1 MTLRAGLSA
10 GSGGVA
16 RTGKTR
22 GVRGLGVGAVL
33 ALAVVGSML
42 VPAAAAHAAP
52 GDVVISELMF
62 DPPSGVDGD
71 EFLEL
76 TNVGASAVDLS
87 GWCFSGITLCFGAGT
102 TVSAAG
108 RLVVGKDAARFQLQY
123 GFAPAAV
130 YTGGLSNG
138 GETIAVKDA
147 TSAVIDTVT
156 YSDRDPWPTTTD
168 GTGPSLELV
177 DPLAD
182 NTDPVNW
189 AASTAP
195 SGSTPGAA
203 NSVAASGVKPH
214 ISAVAATPA
223 VPTANQAVTVTAT
236 VTGQTGAVV
245 RYRTDFGAQLT
256 TPMTPTGGNSYTATI
271 PGAAAGHLI
280 RYRVEATNAAGTNYS
295 PRLDDSSPYKGVVV
309 GNGIATAIPV
319 IEWFIADADYNLM
332 TGSPTVDI
340 TRPGVLAYNGAVFDN
355 TQFSIRG
362 ESTQSNP
369 KVSWK
374 VEMPRNHELT
384 LAGLV
389 DPVDEFAMN
398 ADWSDKS
405 HGRPTLAWDSYAT
418 AGVVNTQ
425 VMQLRVQK
433 NAAFYG
439 LYTYLDLFDGTWRD
453 REGYSDKQFFKA
465 GHGAFDAS
473 RQLVELR
480 WEKKNP
486 EDEDFTTLIPFLNG
500 VDLTGTA
507 QQNALL
513 AMADIPEVINYA
525 VATAVVQHT
534 DSSSKNFYL
543 SQDPATGRWS
553 VIPWDLDHTF
563 GNTCCGVTSPFVT
576 PAEPGDKASELMTA
590 ILAVPE
596 WRQMYF
602 RRLRTVVNSVL
613 APGRLE
619 AVYNAE
625 VTPAAPESTLDFAKW
640 RPGEGLT
647 FTGQRTQL
655 FAAIQARRTAFAN
668 DARVP
673 GNQSAAP
680 AIVVNEIQPAAG
692 AAYVELFN
700 PSTTEA
706 VDLSGWSIS
715 GGIDLRIQPGTVIL
729 PRGTMTFVGNDL
741 AFRAAYG
748 GLVFVGGRFTG
759 TLATG
764 DTLQLNRADGSSAD
778 TVTFGGAG
786 WPDPSGGRSLEL
798 VNPASDNSLGS
809 SWALSTRTAG
819 SPGAPNQTAV
829 AGSAPG
835 APTIGTSAAGAA
847 SATVRWTAPTVTG
860 GSPLTGYQVR
870 VLDGAG
876 QPVAA
881 AQPVAPTETSVVVT
895 GLTVGTAYRFQV
907 AAVNA
912 VGVGAA
918 SAVSNPVTPVA
929 AAVPSRPVIGTAASG
944 AAGGE
949 ITATARWT
957 PPTSAGSSP
966 ILGYQV
972 TALLMSSSAANATVL
987 GVVVGPVTGAA
998 TRSKTLTL
1006 TAGTYRFVVTA
1017 INATGFSPVST
1028 RSNSVVAQ

>member
-1 MTLRAGLSA
+1 MRAGSS
-10 GSGGVA
+10 SGA
-16 RTGKTR
+16 TTAKTR
-22 GVRGLGVGAVL
+22 AARGPGAAAVL
-33 ALAVVGSML
+33 ALAVAGSML

-52 GDVVISELMF
+52 GDMVISELMF

-76 TNVGASAVDLS
+76 TNTGATAVDLS
-87 GWCFSGITLCFGAGT
+87 GWCFSGITLCFAAGT
-102 TVSAAG
+102 TLPAAG

-130 YTGGLSNG
+130 YTGSLSNG
-138 GETIAVKDA
+138 GETITLRDA

-156 YSDRDPWPTTTD
+156 YTDRDPWPTTTD
-168 GTGPSLELV
+168 GTGPSLELM

-182 NTDPVNW
+182 NNDPVNW

-195 SGSTPGAA
+195 AGSTPGAA
-203 NSVAASGVKPH
+203 NSVATTGVRPR
-214 ISAVAATPA
+214 IAAVAATPT

-236 VTGQTGAVV
+236 ITGQTGAIV
-245 RYRTDFGAQLT
+245 RSQTDFGAQRA

-280 RYRVEATNAAGTNYS
+280 RYRVEATNAAGTNFS

-309 GNGIATAIPV
+309 GNGITTAIPV
-319 IEWFIADADYNLM
+319 IEWFISDADYTLM
-332 TGSPTVDI
+332 TTSPTIDI

-389 DPVDEFAMN
+389 EPVDEFAMN
-398 ADWSDKS
+398 ADWSDSS

-473 RQLVELR
+473 RQLVEGR

-486 EDEDFTTLIPFLNG
+486 EDEDFTTLIPFLTG

-553 VIPWDLDHTF
+553 IIPWDLDHTF
-563 GNTCCGVTSPFVT
+563 GNTCCGVTSKFVT
-576 PAEPGDKASELMTA
+576 PAEPGDQTSELMSA

-619 AVYNAE
+619 AVYNAK
-625 VTPAAPESTLDFAKW
+625 VTPAAPESTLDFARW
-640 RPGEGLT
+640 PRSANGLT

-655 FAAIQARRTAFAN
+655 FSAIQARRTAFAT
-668 DARVP
+668 DARLP

-680 AIVVNEIQPAAG
+680 NIVINEIQPSPAAG
-692 AAYVELFN
+692 PGASYVELFN

-706 VDLSGWSIS
+706 VDLSDWSIS
-715 GGIDLRIQPGTVIL
+715 GGIDLQVQPGTVIL
-729 PRGTMTFVGNDL
+729 PRGTMTFVSSDL

-759 TLATG
+759 GLAAG

-798 VNPASDNSLGS
+798 VDPASDNSVGS
-809 SWALSTRTAG
+809 SWALSTRPAG
-819 SPGAPNQTAV
+819 SPGAPNRTAV

-835 APTIGTSAAGAA
+835 APTIGTSAVGAA
-847 SATVRWTAPTVTG
+847 SATVRWTAPAATG

-881 AQPVAPTETSVVVT
+881 AQPAAPTETSIVVT
-895 GLTVGTAYRFQV
+895 GLTVGTPYRFQV

-918 SAVSNPVTPVA
+918 SALSNPVTPVA
-929 AAVPSRPVIGTAASG
+929 AAVPSRPVVGTAASG

-966 ILGYQV
+966 ILGYQI
-972 TALLMSSSAANATVL
+972 TALLLSSSAANATVL
-987 GVVVGPVTGAA
+987 GVVVGPVTGAG
-998 TRSKTLTL
+998 TRSKSMTLTG
-1006 TAGTYRFVVTA
+1006 GTYRFVVTA
-1017 INATGFSPVST
+1017 INSTGFSPVST

>member
-1 MTLRAGLSA
+1 M
-10 GSGGVA
+10 
-16 RTGKTR
+16 
-22 GVRGLGVGAVL
+22 L
-33 ALAVVGSML
+33 A
-42 VPAAAAHAAP
+42 PAATAYAAP

-62 DPPSGVDGD
+62 NPPSGVDGD
-71 EFLEL
+71 EFVEL
-76 TNVGASAVDLS
+76 TNTGATAVDLS

-102 TVSAAG
+102 SVPAAG
-108 RLVVGKDAARFQLQY
+108 RLVVGRDAARFQLQY

-138 GETIAVKDA
+138 GETITLRDA
-147 TSAVIDTVT
+147 AAAVIDAVT

-168 GTGPSLELV
+168 GTGPSLELI
-177 DPLAD
+177 DPLSD
-182 NTDPVNW
+182 NNDPVNW

-195 SGSTPGAA
+195 AGSTPGAV
-203 NSVAASGVKPH
+203 NSVAATGVRPH
-214 ISAVAATPA
+214 ISAVAATPT

-236 VTGQTGAVV
+236 ITGQTGAVV
-245 RYRTDFGAQLT
+245 RSQTDFGAQLT
-256 TPMTPTGGNSYTATI
+256 TPMTPTGGNSYAATI
-271 PGAAAGHLI
+271 PGAGAGHLI

-309 GNGIATAIPV
+309 GNGITTAIPV
-319 IEWFIADADYNLM
+319 IEWFIPDADYNLM
-332 TGSPTVDI
+332 TGSPTIDI
-340 TRPGVLAYNGAVFDN
+340 TRPGVLAYNGTVFDN

-362 ESTQSNP
+362 ESTQTLP

-374 VEMPRNHELT
+374 VEMPQNHDLT

-389 DPVDEFAMN
+389 EPVDEFGMN
-398 ADWSDKS
+398 ADWTDNS

-418 AGVVNTQ
+418 AGVVNEQ
-425 VMQLRVQK
+425 IMQLRVQK
-433 NAAFYG
+433 NAGFYG
-439 LYTYLDLFDGTWRD
+439 LYTYIDLFDGTWRD

-465 GHGAFDAS
+465 GHGAFDAT

-486 EDEDFTTLIPFLNG
+486 EDEDFTTISAFLAG
-500 VDLTGTA
+500 VDLTGTD
-507 QQNALL
+507 QKNNLL
-513 AMADIPEVINYA
+513 ATADIPEMINYA
-525 VATAVVQHT
+525 VATAIVQHV
-534 DSSSKNFYL
+534 DSISKNFYF

-553 VIPWDLDHTF
+553 IIPWDLDHTF
-563 GNTCCGVTSPFVT
+563 GNTCCDVTSPFVT
-576 PAEPGDKASELMTA
+576 PAEPVDQTSELMRA

-596 WRQMYF
+596 WKQMYF

-619 AVYNAE
+619 AVYNAK
-625 VTPAAPESTLDFAKW
+625 VTPAAPESTLDFARW
-640 RPGEGLT
+640 PRSASGLT
-647 FTGQRTQL
+647 FSGQRTRL
-655 FAAIQARRTAFAN
+655 FTAIQARRDAFAN

-680 AIVVNEIQPAAG
+680 NIVINEIQPSAAAGPG

-706 VDLSGWSIS
+706 IDLSGWTIS

-729 PRGTMTFVGNDL
+729 PRGTMTFVRNDP
-741 AFRAAYG
+741 AFGATYG

-759 TLATG
+759 DLAVG
-764 DTLQLNRADGSSAD
+764 ETLQLNRADGSSAD

-798 VNPASDNSLGS
+798 VDPASDNNLGS
-809 SWALSTRTAG
+809 SWALSIRPAG

-829 AGSAPG
+829 AGSPPG
-835 APTIGTSAAGAA
+835 APTIGTSSAGAA
-847 SATVRWTAPTVTG
+847 SATVRWTAPADTG
-860 GSPLTGYQVR
+860 GSAVTGYQVR
-870 VLDGAG
+870 VLDSAG
-876 QPVAA
+876 QQVGAA
-881 AQPVAPTETSVVVT
+881 RPASPTVTSLVVT
-895 GLTVGTAYRFQV
+895 GLTVGTPYRFQV

-912 VGVGAA
+912 VGVGT
-918 SAVSNPVTPVA
+918 VSTMSNLVTPIA
-929 AAVPSRPVIGTAASG
+929 AAVPSRPVIGTAASD
-944 AAGGE
+944 AAGGT
-949 ITATARWT
+949 ISATARWT

-972 TALLMSSSAANATVL
+972 TALRMSSSAANATVL
-987 GVVVGPVTGAA
+987 STVISGVTGASI
-998 TRSKTLTL
+998 RSKSMTL
-1006 TAGTYRFVVTA
+1006 TAGTYRFVVVA
-1017 INATGFSPVST
+1017 LNSSGFGPASA